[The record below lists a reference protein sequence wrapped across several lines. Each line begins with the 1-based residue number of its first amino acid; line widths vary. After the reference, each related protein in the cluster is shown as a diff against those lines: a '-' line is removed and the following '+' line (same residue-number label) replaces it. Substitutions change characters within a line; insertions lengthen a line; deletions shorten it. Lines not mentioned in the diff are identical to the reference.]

1 MAEPVIEVPLKPKQ
15 GEKLI
20 GRPIGFRK
28 AVADEFCRRIGE
40 GRSERSVCKDPD
52 MPAHATIYK
61 WEQENPEFATQYARA
76 RDERAAHLAE
86 EALTI
91 ADDLGETPSSEQV
104 QKARLQ
110 IDTRKWFAAKL
121 APKKYGDRIQT
132 DATVQANV
140 TGDMTMRLQA
150 MSDDE
155 LARILSDA
163 ASIAAAGGGMGAA
176 SETGS

>member
-1 MAEPVIEVPLKPKQ
+1 MAEPVIEAPLKPKQ

-20 GRPIGFRK
+20 SRPIGFRK

-61 WEQENPEFATQYARA
+61 WEHENPEFATQYARA
-76 RDERAAHLAE
+76 RDERATHLAE

-91 ADDLGETPSSEQV
+91 GDGLGEAPTSEQIQAAKLRV
-104 QKARLQ
+104 
-110 IDTRKWFAAKL
+110 DTRKWFASKL
-121 APKKYGDRIQT
+121 APKKYGERVQT
-132 DATVQANV
+132 DSNVSV
-140 TGDMTMRLQA
+140 TGDLTMRLSA

-155 LARILSDA
+155 LARILADA
-163 ASIAAAGGGMGAA
+163 A
-176 SETGS
+176 GSGPGSGVGVAPATSK

>member
-1 MAEPVIEVPLKPKQ
+1 MVEPVTEVPLKPKQ
-15 GEKLI
+15 GDKPI

-61 WEQENPEFATQYARA
+61 WEHENPEFATQYARA
-76 RDERAAHLAE
+76 RDERATHLAE

-91 ADDLGETPSSEQV
+91 GDGLGDAPTSEQIQAAKLRV
-104 QKARLQ
+104 
-110 IDTRKWFAAKL
+110 DTRKWFAAKL
-121 APKKYGDRIQT
+121 APKKYGERLQT
-132 DATVQANV
+132 DSNVSV

-155 LARILSDA
+155 LARILADA
-163 ASIAAAGGGMGAA
+163 ATVGASGSVGVA
-176 SETGS
+176 PPTGE

>member
-1 MAEPVIEVPLKPKQ
+1 MAEPVIEAPLKPKQ

-20 GRPIGFRK
+20 SRPIGFRK

-61 WEQENPEFATQYARA
+61 WEHENPEFATQYARA
-76 RDERAAHLAE
+76 RDERATHLAE

-91 ADDLGETPSSEQV
+91 GDGLGEAPTSEQIQAAKLRV
-104 QKARLQ
+104 
-110 IDTRKWFAAKL
+110 DTRKWFASKL
-121 APKKYGDRIQT
+121 APKKYGERLQT
-132 DATVQANV
+132 DATVNANV
-140 TGDMTMRLQA
+140 TGDLTMRLQA

-155 LARILSDA
+155 LARILADA
-163 ASIAAAGGGMGAA
+163 AAHVAAGGGLGTPTEA
-176 SETGS
+176 GS